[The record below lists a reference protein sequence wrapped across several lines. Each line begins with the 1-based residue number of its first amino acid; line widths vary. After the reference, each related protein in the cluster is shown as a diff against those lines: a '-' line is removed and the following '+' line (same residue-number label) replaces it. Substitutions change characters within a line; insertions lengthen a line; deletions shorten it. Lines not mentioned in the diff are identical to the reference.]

1 MAENYIKNLNGNY
14 VSFLLAMNT
23 ISRLD
28 PRHID
33 QHENPQEKHNVPN
46 QQFQIV
52 IPHEIP
58 HNVTSQQYPNP
69 KSKKKRHRN
78 SSLPQKTQSDA
89 LKSNHSQKKH
99 SNYLFTIHVLTL
111 TTSMT
116 TSYNT
121 ANILNKNNK
130 ISRLPKTS
138 TSSQLATINKKI

>member
-1 MAENYIKNLNGNY
+1 MAENYIKNLNENY

-52 IPHEIP
+52 IPPEIP

-78 SSLPQKTQSDA
+78 SSLPQKTQSDD
-89 LKSNHSQKKH
+89 LKSNHSQKKLKNDLTAQEH
-99 SNYLFTIHVLTL
+99 SPYHTPKHSQSSESDQSQKKTKTL
-111 TTSMT
+111 
-116 TSYNT
+116 
-121 ANILNKNNK
+121 
-130 ISRLPKTS
+130 
-138 TSSQLATINKKI
+138 